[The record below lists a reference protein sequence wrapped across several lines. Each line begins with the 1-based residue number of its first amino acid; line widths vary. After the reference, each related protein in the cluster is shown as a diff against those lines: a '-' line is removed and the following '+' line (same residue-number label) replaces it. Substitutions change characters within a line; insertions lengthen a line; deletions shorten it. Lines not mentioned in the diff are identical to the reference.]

1 MPSCLYLDTARM
13 GKISPTAL
21 AIQSDYLRFSAERGC
36 SDAIRSLLLRGDKDW
51 SPKLR
56 RRYPVLAGWHG
67 VGPLKSRLGQIA
79 GAGRRSKVMLAS
91 RSHALMT
98 LASYLLFGNCET
110 VLTVDLAWPAYQE
123 ILKQVADKLGRRVVH
138 LAVREIIEGDSDAD
152 SVINAI
158 TEGYRQAH
166 ASALFLPAI
175 SHDGV
180 RLPIRQICDAIKCK
194 GELRFFVVDGA
205 QHLAH
210 GDESVAEMDCDFYLA
225 GTHKWLRGLYPL
237 GVGIYGHARSRAMVE
252 TAICELTAIG
262 ILSDPLMQLTSQ
274 LELHRLDDVTE
285 TVNLSG
291 LLSAH
296 GASLDA
302 RCSCARRHTLQT
314 QLTNVDAV
322 RRLAEDSGW
331 RPARRATALQS
342 GILMLHPPKSWTE
355 NPYDLRSQLE
365 RRGVSAT
372 TYDNGIVRFSMP
384 RRNLPSDH
392 LNLIRRSLD
401 ATSAPNPL

>member
-1 MPSCLYLDTARM
+1 M
-13 GKISPTAL
+13 GKVSPMAM
-21 AIQSDYLRFSAERGC
+21 AIQTDYLRFSAERGR
-36 SDAIRSLLLRGDKDW
+36 SDEIQSLLLRGGAAW
-51 SPKLR
+51 PSRLR

-67 VGPLKSRLGQIA
+67 VGPLKERLRHIA
-79 GAGRRSKVMLAS
+79 GAGPQSKVMLAS

-123 ILKQVADKLGRRVVH
+123 ILKQVADKLGRRVVR
-138 LAVREIIEGDSDAD
+138 LEVREIIESGGDAD
-152 SVINAI
+152 SVIGAI
-158 TEGYRQAH
+158 TEGYRQAQ

-180 RLPIRQICDAIKCK
+180 RLPIRRIADAIKCK

-210 GDESVAEMDCDFYLA
+210 GDASVAEMNCDFYLA

-237 GVGIYGHARSRAMVE
+237 GVGVYGHPRSRCMVE
-252 TAICELTAIG
+252 TTIVELNALG
-262 ILSDPLMQLTSQ
+262 ILSDPLMQFTSQ
-274 LELHRLDDVTE
+274 LELHRLDGVTE

-302 RCSCARRHTLQT
+302 RCSSTRRHTLQA

-322 RRLAEDSGW
+322 RRLAEDLGW
-331 RPARRATALQS
+331 RPARLSVALQS
-342 GILMLHPPKSWTE
+342 GILTLRPPRSWTG
-355 NPYDLRSQLE
+355 NSCDLQSQLE
-365 RRGVSAT
+365 LRGVSAT

-384 RRNLPSDH
+384 RRNLSSDH
-392 LNLIRRSLD
+392 LKLIHKSLD

>member
-1 MPSCLYLDTARM
+1 M
-13 GKISPTAL
+13 GKVSPTAM
-21 AIQSDYLRFSAERGC
+21 AIQTDYLRFSSERGC
-36 SDAIRSLLLRGDKDW
+36 SDAIRSLLLRGGEGW
-51 SPKLR
+51 SSQLQ

-67 VGPLKSRLGQIA
+67 VGPLKERLRHIA
-79 GAGRRSKVMLAS
+79 GAGRQSKVILAS

-123 ILKQVADKLGRRVVH
+123 ILIQVAEKLGRRVVH
-138 LAVREIIEGDSDAD
+138 LELREIIENGGDAD
-152 SVINAI
+152 SVICAI
-158 TEGYRQAH
+158 TEGYRQAQ

-180 RLPIRQICDAIKCK
+180 KLPIRRISDAIKCK

-210 GDESVAEMDCDFYLA
+210 GDAPVVDMDCDFYLA

-252 TAICELTAIG
+252 TTVCELTAIG

-302 RCSCARRHTLQT
+302 RRSSARRHTLQT

-331 RPARRATALQS
+331 RPARLAADFQS
-342 GILMLHPPKSWTE
+342 GILMLHPPQSWTG
-355 NPYDLRSQLE
+355 NSYDLRTQLE
-365 RRGVSAT
+365 LRGVSAT
-372 TYDNGIVRFSMP
+372 TYDNGTVRFSMP
-384 RRNLPSDH
+384 RHKLSSDH
-392 LNLIRRSLD
+392 LKLIRKSLD

>member
-13 GKISPTAL
+13 GKVSPTAM
-21 AIQSDYLRFSAERGC
+21 AIQTDYLRFSAERGC
-36 SDAIRSLLLRGDKDW
+36 SDAIRNLLLRGGKDW

-56 RRYPVLAGWHG
+56 RRYPVLTGWHG
-67 VGPLKSRLGQIA
+67 VGPLKERLGRIA
-79 GAGRRSKVMLAS
+79 GAGRQSKVMLAS
-91 RSHALMT
+91 RTHALMT

-138 LAVREIIEGDSDAD
+138 LDVREIIDSGGDPD
-152 SVINAI
+152 SVIGAI
-158 TEGYRQAH
+158 TEGYSQAQ

-180 RLPIRQICDAIKCK
+180 KLPIRRICDAIKCK

-205 QHLAH
+205 QHFAH
-210 GDESVAEMDCDFYLA
+210 GDAPVVDMDCDFYLA

-237 GVGIYGHARSRAMVE
+237 GVGVYGHARSRAMVE
-252 TAICELTAIG
+252 TTIFELNAIG
-262 ILSDPLMQLTSQ
+262 ILSDPLMQFTSQ

-296 GASLDA
+296 GASLGA
-302 RCSCARRHTLQT
+302 RCSSARRHTLQT
-314 QLTNVDAV
+314 QLRNVDAV
-322 RRLAEDSGW
+322 RRLAEDLGW
-331 RPARRATALQS
+331 RPAQS
-342 GILMLHPPKSWTE
+342 G
-355 NPYDLRSQLE
+355 
-365 RRGVSAT
+365 RGAS
-372 TYDNGIVRFSMP
+372 I
-384 RRNLPSDH
+384 RNS
-392 LNLIRRSLD
+392 NV
-401 ATSAPNPL
+401 ASAPELDGEFLRITEST